1 MAEGFTP
8 GSIQEMAAE
17 FANGFLASLNS
28 MVAETVGADVIW
40 FRATPDKRSQD
51 VIFQSYTLYGVEDCP
66 LTFKAVYT
74 DNNYDDAAITFNIM
88 GLEYAVPLT
97 LEIAVNTWYE
107 ATNYDGTLPQ
117 RGDIVFIPISRK
129 LMEVV
134 SMTPVKQVGA
144 QLTSFKV
151 NLSIYKPT
159 RSRIVGENLKESI
172 KENTVNLES
181 RFGDQIEETLKNIVD
196 DDQLSIFSTTSV
208 DRAKQNAI
216 TSQEYSIIKGV
227 YNIVKSNIIIDGHIV
242 SRSYYDA
249 RIATNTGY
257 VVKYK
262 RPDSVSKTDV
272 RCLSCLVRF
281 LELPDSKLANI
292 RKMTLKND
300 ILTVETTKK
309 LEEGTEVIISRGS
322 TSVIGKVISRQPY
335 NIQLD
340 KNSVAKLNAAS
351 CDWYNIPGF
360 TIEQVSNANLLSGTG
375 ENAFSLDIKS
385 GKILSLSVGGAE
397 MHFRLT
403 TPLKYDKWY
412 GIIIN
417 MGETVSID
425 IFEELEQLTNII
437 HMPNIKAKGW
447 QGYEVKNYQI
457 NKSNCY
463 ITNIRLYDTENTEI
477 DKQIIDL
484 VTYNIPN
491 SSHAIVN
498 DSTDI
503 YLDKKFTGIKG

>member
-1 MAEGFTP
+1 MAEGVTP

-28 MVAETVGADVIW
+28 MVAETVGVDVIW

-51 VIFQSYTLYGVEDCP
+51 VIFQTYTLYGVEDCP

-74 DNNYDDAAITFNIM
+74 DNSYDDAAITFNIM
-88 GLEYAVPLT
+88 GLEYSVPLT

-134 SMTPVKQVGA
+134 SMTPVKKIGA

-172 KENTVNLES
+172 KENTVNLDS
-181 RFGDQIEETLKNIVD
+181 RFGEDIDETFKNIVD

-208 DRAKQNAI
+208 DRAKENAV
-216 TSQEYSIIKGV
+216 TRHYDSIIKDV
-227 YNIVKSNIIIDGHIV
+227 NNIVENNINIDGHIV

-249 RIATNTGY
+249 LNGSEY
-257 VVKYK
+257 VVRYK
-262 RPDSVSKTDV
+262 RADSIRKADV
-272 RCLSCLVRF
+272 RCLSCLVR
-281 LELPDSKLANI
+281 LRSLSDPAMTNVT
-292 RKMTLKND
+292 KMSLSGNM
-300 ILTVETTKK
+300 LTVETRKK
-309 LEEGTEVIISRGS
+309 LDIGTEVIISRGAMS
-322 TSVIGKVISRQPY
+322 IVGTVTSKQPY
-335 NIQLD
+335 VIELNKD
-340 KNSVAKLNAAS
+340 AVAKLNTS
-351 CDWYNIPGF
+351 SNSWYAIPGY
-360 TIEQVSNANLLSGTG
+360 TIEKVSNANILTGKGDTELSV
-375 ENAFSLDIKS
+375 DIKS
-385 GKILSLSVGGAE
+385 GKIISLTIGDKE
-397 MHFRLT
+397 TQFRLT
-403 TPLKYDKWY
+403 TPMSYDKWY
-412 GIIIN
+412 GVIIN
-417 MGETVSID
+417 MGEKLSID
-425 IFEELEQLTNII
+425 VFEELEQLTNII
-437 HMPNIKAKGW
+437 HLPDMRNKYW
-447 QGYEVKNYQI
+447 QDLSIKNYQLNI
-457 NKSNCY
+457 SNCY

-477 DKQIIDL
+477 DKQLMDL
-484 VTYNIPN
+484 TTYNIPN
-491 SSHAIVN
+491 SSHAIIN

>member
-1 MAEGFTP
+1 MAEGVTP

-28 MVAETVGADVIW
+28 MVAETVGVDVIW

-51 VIFQSYTLYGVEDCP
+51 VIFQTYTLYGVEDCP

-74 DNNYDDAAITFNIM
+74 DNSYDDAAITFNIM
-88 GLEYAVPLT
+88 GLEYSVPLT

-134 SMTPVKQVGA
+134 SMTPVKKIGA

-172 KENTVNLES
+172 KENTVNLDS
-181 RFGDQIEETLKNIVD
+181 RFGEDIDETFKNIVD

-208 DRAKQNAI
+208 DRAKENAV
-216 TSQEYSIIKGV
+216 TRHYDSIIKDV
-227 YNIVKSNIIIDGHIV
+227 NNIIENNINIDGHIV

-249 RIATNTGY
+249 LNGSEY
-257 VVKYK
+257 VVRYK
-262 RPDSVSKTDV
+262 RADSIRKADV
-272 RCLSCLVRF
+272 RCLSCLVR
-281 LELPDSKLANI
+281 LRSLSDPVMTNVT
-292 RKMTLKND
+292 KMSLSGNM
-300 ILTVETTKK
+300 LTVETRKK
-309 LEEGTEVIISRGS
+309 LDIGTEVIISRGAMS
-322 TSVIGKVISRQPY
+322 IVGTVTSKQPY
-335 NIQLD
+335 IIELNKD
-340 KNSVAKLNAAS
+340 AVAKLNTS
-351 CDWYNIPGF
+351 SNSWYAIPGY
-360 TIEQVSNANLLSGTG
+360 TIEKVSNANILTGKGDTELSV
-375 ENAFSLDIKS
+375 DIKS
-385 GKILSLSVGGAE
+385 GKIISLTIGDKE
-397 MHFRLT
+397 TQFRLT
-403 TPLKYDKWY
+403 TPMSYDKWY
-412 GIIIN
+412 GVIIN
-417 MGETVSID
+417 MGEKLSID
-425 IFEELEQLTNII
+425 VFEELEQLTNII
-437 HMPNIKAKGW
+437 HLPDMRNKYW
-447 QGYEVKNYQI
+447 QDLSIKNYQLNI
-457 NKSNCY
+457 SNCY

-477 DKQIIDL
+477 DKQLMDL
-484 VTYNIPN
+484 TTYNIPN
-491 SSHAIVN
+491 SSHAIIN